1 MKDTYRKK
9 VLDNGLKI
17 IVHKIPERQ
26 SAALGIWINV
36 GGRYENPVN
45 KGMSHFLE
53 HILFK
58 GTKNY
63 SCRRLKESIEGI
75 GGSLNGFTSEESTC
89 YLIKVPASHLN
100 AGLKVLAD
108 MVINPKLPAREIEK
122 EKTVILEELK
132 MYKDLPQSYVY
143 ELLDSLLWPKQPL
156 GEPIIGTVE
165 SVKSVNRKTLADFKH
180 KYYTASNIVVS
191 ACGNLDC
198 DKLEQD
204 VEKIFSG
211 FKQDKLNTFPAVKEE
226 QREPGLKIL
235 NKDTEQTH
243 MALGFRSFKR
253 EHPLK
258 HALGMLHIVLGA
270 NMSSRLF
277 DELREKRG
285 LAYEIGTVL
294 KRFQDTGA
302 FIVHAGI
309 DNKKVPEAIK
319 LILEELK
326 KSRDELISDGE
337 FRRAKEFY
345 TGQLKLALEDTLE
358 YMLWIGET
366 TLMLNK
372 AFSLD
377 EIIAEVNRVDKSSI
391 RKVARKI
398 FRNTNINLSLI
409 GPLSGMEDKIR
420 KALSVG

>member
-1 MKDTYRKK
+1 
-9 VLDNGLKI
+9 
-17 IVHKIPERQ
+17 
-26 SAALGIWINV
+26 
-36 GGRYENPVN
+36 
-45 KGMSHFLE
+45 
-53 HILFK
+53 
-58 GTKNY
+58 
-63 SCRRLKESIEGI
+63 
-75 GGSLNGFTSEESTC
+75 
-89 YLIKVPASHLN
+89 
-100 AGLKVLAD
+100 
-108 MVINPKLPAREIEK
+108 
-122 EKTVILEELK
+122 
-132 MYKDLPQSYVY
+132 
-143 ELLDSLLWPKQPL
+143 
-156 GEPIIGTVE
+156 
-165 SVKSVNRKTLADFKH
+165 
-180 KYYTASNIVVS
+180 
-191 ACGNLDC
+191 
-198 DKLEQD
+198 
-204 VEKIFSG
+204 
-211 FKQDKLNTFPAVKEE
+211 
-226 QREPGLKIL
+226 L